1 MNSNQC
7 TTIVV
12 SNDRHYFISLKKL
25 RRVLANINVIY
36 IKRHNCCMLFVRCA
50 STRDVAYALNLHHN
64 NIFNYSVRIARRDTV
79 IPVIYESDQHT
90 FSHIVPSATN
100 IIPEIRTNTFVERR
114 EELGTSSNINND
126 NHELP
131 ETSDI
136 SSLSSSLY
144 FSFSSS
150 TSFSFSSST
159 NISSH
164 TDRETCEESNNHPVW
179 SAGLVLRLSIA
190 LFATNT
196 PTLNANVEPITA
208 VLSAAVVTDKTPS
221 CIGAISAPQVI
232 YCQSPISTIYDCTS
246 VLPMTI
252 QTEFLSIQN
261 SH

>member
-164 TDRETCEESNNHPVW
+164 TDRETCEESNNHPVNNASVW
-179 SAGLVLRLSIA
+179 PGPPAIHCIVCDEYANFKCKCGTHYCSIECRRRDGQDAIMHWCHLCTTSDLLPITDIDNLRLHECVA
-190 LFATNT
+190 H
-196 PTLNANVEPITA
+196 
-208 VLSAAVVTDKTPS
+208 D
-221 CIGAISAPQVI
+221 
-232 YCQSPISTIYDCTS
+232 
-246 VLPMTI
+246 
-252 QTEFLSIQN
+252 N
-261 SH
+261 SN